1 MPSDRSNPGLR
12 DFASAGAGTR
22 GSQCSTLAPAPG
34 MSARRRRLSATLL
47 LAALVLPHSA
57 VSAQQQD
64 APYRIV
70 DFEWKDQA
78 RQRPVPARL
87 YWPAAATAGTPVPM
101 VVFSHGI
108 GGSRQGY
115 SYLGKHWSA
124 HGVASLHLQHV
135 GSDAALWK
143 GNPFGVVDRLRAAAQ
158 EKEAVARAADVSF
171 ALDRVLS
178 GEAGPWGAAV
188 NRQRLV
194 IAGHSY
200 GANTALLTV
209 GAEVVRGGR
218 TVTCLDPRFSAAVII
233 SAPPFYGEPDLA
245 AVLGKVSVPTMHV
258 TSTDDVIEIP
268 GYRSASSDRIDVFNA
283 LLNSRKLLA
292 VFRGGSH
299 SMFTDRSLTGGFSLN
314 PKVKLATAD
323 LTLAFFDLV
332 FESDDSA
339 MLDWQANW
347 RSILAR
353 SPVPHY

>member
-1 MPSDRSNPGLR
+1 MNVGRR
-12 DFASAGAGTR
+12 R
-22 GSQCSTLAPAPG
+22 
-34 MSARRRRLSATLL
+34 MSAMLL
-47 LAALVLPHSA
+47 LAALVMPHST
-57 VSAQQQD
+57 VTAQQQD
-64 APYRIV
+64 SSYRIV

-78 RQRPVPARL
+78 RQRAVPARL
-87 YWPAAATAGTPVPM
+87 YWPAAATPGMPVPM

-115 SYLGKHWSA
+115 SYLGKHWSTR
-124 HGVASLHLQHV
+124 GVASLHIQHV
-135 GSDAALWK
+135 GSDAALWR

-178 GEAGPWGAAV
+178 SEAGPWGAAV

-209 GAEVVRGGR
+209 GAEVVRNGE
-218 TVTCLDPRFSAAVII
+218 TIACLDPRFSAAVII

-245 AVLGKVSVPTMHV
+245 AVLGKVSVPTIHI

-283 LLNSRKLLA
+283 LVNSRKLLA
-292 VFRGGSH
+292 VFHGGSH
-299 SMFTDRSLTGGFSLN
+299 SMFTDRPLTGGFSLN

-323 LTLAFFDLV
+323 LSLAFFDLV
-332 FESDDSA
+332 FDSDDA
-339 MLDWQANW
+339 ALLEWHANW

-353 SPVPHY
+353 APVPYY